1 MKNTSQIIR
10 EDCVNGYYTIVQN
23 DLIRDTDNLSLSAVG
38 LLAYIISLPTDWII
52 YKQHIEHKLVTTGL
66 SKPSEFKRAWKECE
80 KAGYIQTKR
89 IRTSEGK
96 FKWDYIVRQCPIR
109 DVDLVEKTTD
119 GKTMHGKTTGGKT
132 MHGKLTDIRNKEERN
147 KDLRSKEYKNKQY
160 TRDSITQVAQVNE
173 TEIASMS
180 YAEINDRFGIP
191 SKEATIWEKYNF

>member
-38 LLAYIISLPTDWII
+38 LLTYIISLPTDWII
-52 YKQHIEHKLVTTGL
+52 YKQQIEHKLVTTGL

-96 FKWDYIVRQCPIR
+96 FKWDYIVRQCPMR
-109 DVDLVEKTTD
+109 DVDLVKKTTD
-119 GKTMHGKTTGGKT
+119 GKTMHGKSTGGKT
-132 MHGKLTDIRNKEERN
+132 MHGKLTDIRSKEERSKEERN
-147 KDLRSKEYKNKQY
+147 KEYTNKQS
-160 TRDSITQVAQVNE
+160 TRDSITQVAQVGNSD
-173 TEIASMS
+173 IKSMS
-180 YAEINDRFGIP
+180 YEDVVSKFGLN
-191 SKEATIWEKYNF
+191 SKEADYWLKN

>member
-38 LLAYIISLPTDWII
+38 LLTYIISLPTDWII
-52 YKQHIEHKLVTTGL
+52 YKQQIENTLVTTGL

-96 FKWDYIVRQCPIR
+96 FKWDYIVRQCPMR
-109 DVDLVEKTTD
+109 DVDLVKKTTD
-119 GKTMHGKTTGGKT
+119 GKTMHGKSTGGKT
-132 MHGKLTDIRNKEERN
+132 MHGKLTDIRSKEERNKEERN
-147 KDLRSKEYKNKQY
+147 KEYTNKQS
-160 TRDSITQVAQVNE
+160 TRDSITQVTQVGNSD
-173 TEIASMS
+173 IKSMS
-180 YAEINDRFGIP
+180 YADVVSKFGLN
-191 SKEATIWEKYNF
+191 SKEADYWLKN